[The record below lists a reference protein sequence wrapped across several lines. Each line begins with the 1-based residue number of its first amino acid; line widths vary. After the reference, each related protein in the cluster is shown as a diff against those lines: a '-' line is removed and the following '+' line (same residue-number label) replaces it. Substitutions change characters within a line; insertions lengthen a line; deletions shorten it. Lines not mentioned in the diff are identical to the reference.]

1 MATRVLTK
9 EEELR
14 RKRARRYSELSEAAS
29 ATATRAQGPPPPG
42 ASHIRRHV
50 AHRDEETQ
58 RAFEAVG
65 YDVRRLQRGMG
76 NDAVRRRLDPE
87 DAPARYQVRDEA
99 SGLDVVYDREG
110 GAPDVDLKKVQE
122 ALGSGAPLDPETKAY
137 MEWRFGVS
145 FDKVRIHL
153 DPKADAV
160 SKALFAH
167 AFALGEHVAF
177 QADTYRPGTVHGDRL
192 LAHELMHVVQAGHAP
207 EKDTS
212 IQPPAA
218 QSTAPAARKSASV
231 SEPTDSFEVE
241 ADAVADKVVAVGRA
255 EFTRFK
261 REAAAGTLEVANQP
275 TPVVGSAPAPEVET
289 AVEEEETKKGAVA
302 DALDAVQSPGKPL
315 EGGTKQRLEAAYG
328 EDLSDVRVHD
338 DASAADAAE
347 SLEAAAFAVGKDIV
361 FGEGRYAPGTE
372 EGDHLIAHEVAHTVQ
387 NAHAGRTDAVSLLE
401 GATEND
407 VSTPGSGAE
416 QEAHAAADTAV
427 TGGTTAVHRA
437 ADAVIAREGE
447 EDQTPRAS
455 ANTALLTDSDGN
467 TMGRQRHR
475 FFRREGG
482 QMVLVTTEPRDA
494 TGVRSNHSQGASE
507 NLASASAETSVASGS
522 FGNEDSVAHGS
533 GTVLGAS
540 AEASADVEVEVDKLV
555 VKASAGAALTLVG
568 GELVIQTPW
577 VSLNVRGE
585 TLKGRLGLKLNA
597 EVVASVEGEV
607 AAEVGNTD
615 DGIEASLGASADA
628 FAGARAGA
636 KAFLEI
642 AWVPAALSTDMP
654 VFSASA
660 GVSGWA
666 GAGAHFEGTLS
677 LFPSIEVEMSYG
689 LAWGLGAGVSSK
701 LELQIVNTASL
712 MIVLG
717 GRALAW
723 GLEAI
728 GLSYW
733 ADAVDKFITDLYA
746 DDAARN
752 IVSSGLHRDLPLPQ
766 RINLINKMLDGAC
779 MDDDEAAI
787 IQIFSDAPAGEMRSL
802 AEGVEGGVLRLL
814 DKINGEERTTL
825 LTLWYVNS
833 VLDDPYLDDDVA
845 RELVSRGLHANMEVY
860 EVRRLINAMLEGA
873 TANADEE
880 AILRIIRER
889 GDFKTILTTHL
900 SQRCLDDFHGE
911 EYDALAGFF
920 FLEDVLP
927 DLDIDDDVSRAVIN
941 AGLHVAVSDDRK
953 LMVLFDE
960 MISGVTGD
968 ADEECL
974 VKLMMDCQSFTRSL
988 PNDKLDDALS
998 DIDGEEYEDLMVALR
1013 RWGRISYM
1021 NDDYDIDDNVAR
1033 KAVDA
1038 GLSPTL
1044 TASENRKLIEEMLSG
1059 ATGDADELAI
1069 IRILNEN
1076 RGTMGV
1082 ILDTQEL
1089 RDWVLSDCNGEE
1101 WDSAV
1106 ALMSHAQLIPRVEID
1121 DDIARA
1127 IVRMNLHTEQTDGGA
1142 LYEMIQ
1148 ALIDG
1153 VTGDD
1158 DELAIIKICT
1168 DCPIVHPELNE
1179 ARLVD
1184 MCDNI
1189 DGEEYETFIV
1199 WGKTSGVI
1207 SDLSADWLEFDD
1219 DVARKLV
1226 DEVPPASFSAPE
1238 IATLMR
1244 RMNEG
1249 YTGAA
1254 DEERILQLLRT
1265 RGDVCPYLKSD
1276 GNLLNEIISNVHG
1289 ENETTLFI
1297 LLFEN
1302 DGLTMD
1308 PLHPDFDDDAARA
1321 FVDRGFHRDSTKMPN
1336 AVCRH
1341 MVNEMLSGST
1351 GDDDEARII
1360 QMIRDRPEFLTSKS
1374 DTLISDII
1382 DDTHGEEELQLFQL
1396 LYEKDKLELES
1407 PHECFDDDVARHFV
1421 ELNYHRDGSR
1431 FTTLAIQ
1438 KLLEALMAG
1447 VAGDD
1452 DEARMQTI
1460 LTDRTDCITA
1470 LPFTTLNDVVAHTHG
1485 EEEST
1490 LFALLYRNGRTVFGP
1505 SHYDFDDDAARLFV
1519 QERLHEGMP
1528 AADAAK
1534 LIDHMVAGATL
1545 DADEAAILTILR
1557 ANIDAVDHLADG
1569 DFRMLLGEF
1578 DGEEWDQL
1586 VLLLY
1591 RAGKLTATDIVD
1603 PNFDFHDDT
1612 ARLFVA
1618 EGEYTSMTGEELLRV
1633 LRELWLGVTGDAD
1646 EDAILAVLRDCWT
1659 TVEPHLTDQFILN
1672 LYYAID
1678 GEQSDR
1684 YQAMLWTHQRLPQG
1698 FELDDDVARG
1708 IIAEGLHTTNDIDA
1722 QMQLLDAMLAGATT
1736 NDDEQ
1741 AILVLMADAAFT
1753 ASLTQSKIDEIYD
1766 NLDWGEADQL
1776 LLLLLRAGKVSMSD
1790 ERIDDNTCRLIV
1802 TDGYYAELSVGDRAK
1817 LIAKL
1822 VDGACLQE
1830 DEDAIL
1836 TVLRADASNTT
1847 GLIADVDRAE
1857 LIDGFQAENY
1867 HALIG
1872 HLFTHGTGQDSLLE
1886 NYVNTDCARYLMGD
1900 AVFNSMTVAQK
1911 GKVVDVL
1918 VAARGAENGRAIVGA
1933 FNQRPGDIEG
1943 IVTEI
1948 GVDRFRR
1955 AFVLDTGA
1963 ELMVQVYEN
1972 ASSLQ
1977 DNVVENARRDT
1988 AIKLARMRLY
1998 TDMPMAR
2005 RAKLV
2010 ERLIEV
2016 GATEGADY
2024 AFEIVDHAAT
2034 AGQLTTLSTQIGG
2047 RQATIDLFSGN
2058 MQADVEA
2065 LFNGGG
2071 S

>member
-1 MATRVLTK
+1 M
-9 EEELR
+9 
-14 RKRARRYSELSEAAS
+14 AS
-29 ATATRAQGPPPPG
+29 ATRTEGPPAPG
-42 ASHIRRHV
+42 ASHVRRHV
-50 AHRDEETQ
+50 AHRDEDTQ

-87 DAPARYQVRDEA
+87 DAPARFLVKDEA
-99 SGLDVVYDREG
+99 SGLDVVYDSKG
-110 GAPDVDLKKVQE
+110 GAPDVDLKQVQE
-122 ALGSGAPLDPETKAY
+122 RLGSGAPMDPETKAY

-145 FDKVRIHL
+145 FDKVRIHV

-177 QADTYRPGTVHGDRL
+177 QSDTYRPGTAHGDRL
-192 LAHELMHVVQAGHAP
+192 LAHELMHVVQSGHAP
-207 EKDTS
+207 AKDTS
-212 IQPPAA
+212 IQPTAP
-218 QSTAPAARKSASV
+218 QSSEPAARKSASV
-231 SEPTDSFEVE
+231 SEPTDAFEVE

-261 REAAAGTLEVANQP
+261 REAAAGTLEVANVP
-275 TPVVGSAPAPEVET
+275 APVVGPAPDVEPAAEVED
-289 AVEEEETKKGAVA
+289 EETKKGAVA
-302 DALDAVQSPGKPL
+302 DALDAVKAPGKPL
-315 EGGTKQRLEAAYG
+315 DGGTKQRLEAAYG
-328 EDLSDVRVHD
+328 ERLDDVRVHD
-338 DASAADAAE
+338 DAKAADAAK
-347 SLEAAAFAVGKDIV
+347 SLEAAAFAVGEDIV
-361 FGEGRYAPGTE
+361 FGEGRYAPGSE

-387 NAHAGRTDAVSLLE
+387 NRHSGRTDAVTLLE
-401 GATEND
+401 GANEHD
-407 VSTPGSGAE
+407 VSAAGSPAE
-416 QEAHAAADTAV
+416 QEAHSAADTAV
-427 TGGTTAVHRA
+427 SGGTAAVHRA
-437 ADAVIAREGE
+437 ADALIAREGE
-447 EDQTPRAS
+447 NDQTPRAS

-507 NLASASAETSVASGS
+507 NLASASASTAVATGS

-540 AEASADVEVEVDKLV
+540 AEASADVEVEVDKV
-555 VKASAGAALTLVG
+555 VIKATAGAALTLVG
-568 GELVIQTPW
+568 GELVLQTPW
-577 VSLNVRGE
+577 ASLNVRGE

-597 EVVASVEGEV
+597 EVVASVEGELNV
-607 AAEVGNTD
+607 EVGNTD
-615 DGIEASLGASADA
+615 DGVEAKLGASADA

-677 LFPSIEVEMSYG
+677 FFPSFEVEYSYG

-701 LELQIVNTASL
+701 LELQIVNSASL

-723 GLEAI
+723 GLESI

-733 ADAVDKFITDLYA
+733 AEAVDNFITNLYA

-752 IVSSGLHRDLPLPQ
+752 IVTSGLHRDLPLPQ

-787 IQIFSDAPAGEMRSL
+787 IQIFSDAPPSEMRSL
-802 AEGVEGGVLRLL
+802 AEGVEGGVLRLM

-833 VLDDPYLDDDVA
+833 VLDDPYLDDDVS
-845 RELVSRGLHANMEVY
+845 RELVSRGLHVNMEVY
-860 EVRRLINAMLEGA
+860 EVRRLINAMLEGS
-873 TANADEE
+873 TANADEA
-880 AILRIIRER
+880 AILRIVRER
-889 GDFKTILTTHL
+889 GDIKTVLTTHIA
-900 SQRCLDDFHGE
+900 QRCLDDFHGE

-920 FLEDVLP
+920 FLEDILP

-941 AGLHVAVSDDRK
+941 QGLHVAVSDDRK

-960 MISGVTGD
+960 MISGATGD

-974 VKLMMDCQSFTRSL
+974 VKLMMDCQSFTRNL
-988 PNDKLDDALS
+988 PADKLDDALS

-1038 GLSPTL
+1038 GLSPDL
-1044 TASENRKLIEEMLSG
+1044 TASENRKLVEEMLSG

-1076 RGTMGV
+1076 RGTMGA

-1106 ALMSHAQLIPRVEID
+1106 ALMSHAQLIPHVEID

-1127 IVRMNLHTEQTDGGA
+1127 IVRMNLHTEQRDPGA
-1142 LYEMIQ
+1142 LWDMIQ

-1158 DELAIIKICT
+1158 DELAIIRICT
-1168 DCPIVHPELNE
+1168 DCSIVHPELSQD
-1179 ARLVD
+1179 RLVE

-1199 WGKTSGVI
+1199 WGKNSGVI

-1226 DEVPPASFSAPE
+1226 DEVEPASFTAPE

-1265 RGDVCPYLKSD
+1265 RGDVAPYLKGD

-1289 ENETTLFI
+1289 ANETTLFV

-1321 FVDRGFHRDSTKMPN
+1321 FVDRGFHRDSSRMPN

-1360 QMIRDRPEFLTSKS
+1360 TMIRDRSEFLTSKS
-1374 DTLISDII
+1374 DPLISDII
-1382 DDTHGEEELQLFQL
+1382 DDVHGEEELQLFQL
-1396 LYEKDKLELES
+1396 LFEKDKLDLEN
-1407 PHECFDDDVARHFV
+1407 PHEDFDDDVARHFV
-1421 ELNYHRDGSR
+1421 ELTYHRDGSR
-1431 FTTLAIQ
+1431 FTTVAIQ
-1438 KLLEALMAG
+1438 RLLEALMAG

-1460 LTDRTDCITA
+1460 LTDRTDCITS
-1470 LPFTTLNDVVAHTHG
+1470 LPLATLNDVVAHTHG

-1490 LFALLYRNGRTVFGP
+1490 LFVLLYRNGRTEFGP
-1505 SHYDFDDDAARLFV
+1505 VHEDFDDDAARLFV
-1519 QERLHEGMP
+1519 QERLYEGMP

-1591 RAGKLTATDIVD
+1591 RAAKLTSSDIVD

-1612 ARLFVA
+1612 ARLFVS
-1618 EGEYTSMTGEELLRV
+1618 EGEYRNMNGEELLRV
-1633 LRELWLGVTGDAD
+1633 LRELWIGVTGDED
-1646 EDAILAVLRDCWT
+1646 EDAILSVLRECWP

-1672 LYYAID
+1672 LYHAID

-1684 YQAMLWTHQRLPQG
+1684 YQALLWTHQRLPQG
-1698 FELDDDVARG
+1698 FTLDDDVARG
-1708 IIAEGLHTTNDIDA
+1708 IIAEGLHTTNDIPA

-1736 NDDEQ
+1736 NDDER
-1741 AILVLMADAAFT
+1741 AILILMEDTAFT
-1753 ASLTQSKIDEIYD
+1753 ASLTSGKIDEIYD

-1776 LLLLLRAGKVSMSD
+1776 LVLLLNAGKVRVSD
-1790 ERIDDNTCRLIV
+1790 DRIDDNTARMIV
-1802 TDGYYAELSVGDRAK
+1802 TYDHHVNLTVGDRAILIRK
-1817 LIAKL
+1817 LL
-1822 VDGACLQE
+1822 DGACLEE

-1836 TVLRADASNTT
+1836 KILRGDASNTT
-1847 GLIADVDRAE
+1847 GLIARVDMGE
-1857 LIDGFQAENY
+1857 LIDGFQHENY
-1867 HALIG
+1867 YALVT
-1872 HLFTHGTGQDSLLE
+1872 HLYANGVDADRLLD
-1886 NYVNTDCARYLMGD
+1886 NHMNLACARHMVAD
-1900 AVFNSMTVAQK
+1900 PVFNTMDAGQR
-1911 GKVVDVL
+1911 GKVVTKLLEGGTSDGQL
-1918 VAARGAENGRAIVGA
+1918 VVSVFTGRTGEITAIVDEVGLTTLRNA
-1933 FNQRPGDIEG
+1933 WSGDVQAEIMALVYQHSPTHQLD
-1943 IVTEI
+1943 IVRE
-1948 GVDRFRR
+1948 
-1955 AFVLDTGA
+1955 
-1963 ELMVQVYEN
+1963 
-1972 ASSLQ
+1972 ASS
-1977 DNVVENARRDT
+1977 AT

-1998 TDMPMAR
+1998 TTMPLDHR
-2005 RAKLV
+2005 SELV
-2010 ERLIEV
+2010 KRLV
-2016 GATEGADY
+2016 AAGGEGNDY
-2024 AFEIVDHAAT
+2024 AFEILQHATDTNDLDAL
-2034 AGQLTTLSTQIGG
+2034 AAVLGGQERTTE
-2047 RQATIDLFSGN
+2047 LFSGR
-2058 MQADVEA
+2058 MKDDVQA

-2071 S
+2071 GS